1 MPNAMANVL
10 LASALLPMVGFDD
23 AAAEKAKEQWLKMDD
38 LADISASY
46 KTDFATYDKLLA
58 ICAKMGIALSDAVA
72 GSLALGIESLDVN

>member
-1 MPNAMANVL
+1 MANVL
-10 LASALLPMVGFDD
+10 LASEILPMLGLDE
-23 AAAEKAKEQWLKMDD
+23 AAVAKAKEHWIKLDD

-58 ICAKMGIALSDAVA
+58 ICAKMGIALSDAVS